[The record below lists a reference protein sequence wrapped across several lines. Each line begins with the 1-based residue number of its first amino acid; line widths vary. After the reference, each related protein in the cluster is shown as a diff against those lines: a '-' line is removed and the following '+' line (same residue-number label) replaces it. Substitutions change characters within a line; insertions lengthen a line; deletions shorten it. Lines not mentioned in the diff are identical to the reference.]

1 MTSKDFITYFK
12 KTYKNG
18 TSSFLSGV
26 MIMISDI
33 IGLFCCIGIAFLFVN
48 LISPPSINFRSF
60 INYSFYFPLILIV
73 FYAAK
78 LYPGIMVS
86 PSEEVKKLCLC
97 SFFCYFGI
105 SVSIFFLIRLPEQLE
120 YFYSTQNSFT
130 RDYVVQDSSSIGIIS
145 AFLIATPISAI
156 LLPGLRE
163 VARHFLGRFSFWGV
177 PAVIYVTGN
186 SGNAVI
192 ERLTSRKYL
201 GYKPAVIIDSSASE
215 CSMNG
220 DIPVFPESNEILEAI
235 KHLNIKVAIMCDY
248 KGQIRPIISTYRYTM
263 NVSSQQ
269 DFFAS
274 SMSVKD
280 IGGIL
285 AAAST
290 HNLTKAGNLFI
301 KRLLDLIMCFIL
313 AIFVIPVS
321 IVIAVIIKATSKGTV
336 FYGHERVGKN
346 GKTIKCWKFRSMF
359 SNSQEMLEQILAT
372 DPVRREEW
380 EKDRKFVDDP
390 RVTPFGKF
398 LRKTSLD
405 ELPQLWN
412 IFIGEMSF
420 IGPRPVTK
428 SELIKYGN
436 DADYVLSVTP
446 GLSGMWQISGRSD
459 TGYEERVQ
467 LDSFYIQNWST
478 WLDLWILIKTFWV
491 VINGKGAY

>member
-1 MTSKDFITYFK
+1 MTSNDFITYFK

-18 TSSFLSGV
+18 TSSFLSGL
-26 MIMISDI
+26 MIMIADI
-33 IGLFCCIGIAFLFVN
+33 IGLFFCIGFAFLIVNFV
-48 LISPPSINFRSF
+48 SPASINFKSF
-60 INYSFYFPLILIV
+60 INYSFYFPLILLV

-86 PSEEVKKLCLC
+86 PSEEVKKLSLC

-105 SVSIFFLIRLPEQLE
+105 SISIFFLIKLPDEIN
-120 YFYSTQNSFT
+120 YFYSTQNLFT
-130 RDYVVQDSSSIGIIS
+130 REHVVQDSSSLGIIS

-156 LLPGLRE
+156 VLPGIRE
-163 VARHFLGRFSFWGV
+163 VARHFLGKFNFWGV
-177 PAVIYVTGN
+177 PAVIYVTN
-186 SGNAVI
+186 DSGNEVI
-192 ERLTSRKYL
+192 ERLAKRKYL
-201 GYKPAVIIDSSASE
+201 GYKPAVIIDSNAVD
-215 CSMNG
+215 CSMH
-220 DIPVFPESNEILEAI
+220 DEIPVFPDSKEILTVI
-235 KHLNIKVAIMCDY
+235 KDLNIKVAIMCDY
-248 KGQIRPIISTYRYTM
+248 KGSVRPIISTYRYTM
-263 NVSSQQ
+263 NVAKQQ

-274 SMSVKD
+274 SMSVRD

-290 HNLTKAGNLFI
+290 HNLTKGGNLFM
-301 KRLLDLIMCFIL
+301 KRLMDLFMCIIL
-313 AIFVIPVS
+313 GVFVIPVS
-321 IVIAVIIKATSKGTV
+321 IFIAIIIKATSKGSV
-336 FYGHERVGKN
+336 FYGHKRVGKN

-372 DPVRREEW
+372 DPVRKAEW

-412 IFIGEMSF
+412 IFVGEMSF
-420 IGPRPVTK
+420 VGPRPVTE
-428 SELIKYGN
+428 SELEKYGN

-467 LDSFYIQNWST
+467 LDSFYIQNWSI
-478 WLDLWILIKTFWV
+478 WLDLWILIKTVWV
-491 VINGKGAY
+491 VLNGKGAY